1 MRVKEKFFDLL
12 TSEIE
17 GQDCWTACS
26 DGESAKATLA
36 YLNGYAFALRD
47 AATMLEEEDEGD
59 EDHG

>member
-17 GQDCWTACS
+17 EQDCWTACG

-36 YLNGYAFALRD
+36 YLNGYASALRD
-47 AATMLEEEDEGD
+47 AAVQVEREEEDD
-59 EDHG
+59 A